1 MRLLKPQARLDVPS
15 LQRDEPAGRVLI
27 RENIPNSAVKG
38 LVDFLETHYLTPSLE
53 TSKIIEYSKSGSGT
67 KFELYWKVKYQKP
80 ESELERP
87 EYQTVAVHTV
97 LDPTGVT
104 IEFPGLNPE
113 DPRANQAADRA
124 ADSVEFVATS
134 FLAKSKRTDLYF
146 ISSPG
151 EEKVMEAPRKSGEGV
166 LDSFLKRVFA
176 GNSVNLFLLFLP
188 LSFVL
193 AFLLGDYALPAILCL
208 QAVVIFYS
216 DKLVLTTAR
225 VKLDKDNPEVLI
237 VRVASTPS
245 MVDGILNTLDSI
257 IRPIELA
264 LGEAIP
270 KGAVANAETK
280 GTIYQVLTSSGV
292 KCNPD
297 DIEVTARNPY
307 DLVQTAAEKFHL
319 PPPKVAI
326 SNTPMDNAAATGV
339 APNHA
344 TMTITAGALEDLDD
358 DELTAVIGHEL
369 GHVKGRDPLI
379 LFGVTSFLYLGGYY
393 LWYPLL
399 LYLGFLYFLIAL
411 AITYLV
417 GKFLETRADTLSAI
431 VLGIPDSLASA
442 LTAIGF
448 TQLYSERYSRG
459 TRLLEWF
466 RFDPHP
472 PIYFR
477 IQRLARISHEG
488 VRIRHAFLTSVRDCL
503 SGFLAAFVPS

>member
-1 MRLLKPQARLDVPS
+1 VPGPQSNELAS
-15 LQRDEPAGRVLI
+15 RVLI
-27 RENIPNSAVKG
+27 KENIPNSAVKG
-38 LVDFLETHYLTPSLE
+38 LVDFLEIHYLSPELE
-53 TSKIIEYSKSGSGT
+53 TSEITEYSKSGPGT
-67 KFELYWKVKYQKP
+67 NSNFDLYWKVKYQKP
-80 ESELERP
+80 ASELAKLEA
-87 EYQTVAVHTV
+87 QTIPVHAV

-104 IEFPGLNPE
+104 IGFPGLNPD
-113 DPRANQAADRA
+113 DPQANQVAART
-124 ADSVEFVATS
+124 ADSVEFMATS
-134 FLAKSKRTDLYF
+134 FLVKSKRTDLYF

-151 EEKVMEAPRKSGEGV
+151 EEKVTEAPRKSGKGI
-166 LDSFLKRVFA
+166 LDSVLKRIFA

-188 LSFVL
+188 VSFVL
-193 AFLLGDYALPAILCL
+193 ALVLGDYALPAILCL

-216 DKLVLTTAR
+216 DKLVLATAKVR
-225 VKLDKDNPEVLI
+225 PGKDKPEVLI

-270 KGAVANAETK
+270 KGAVADAETK
-280 GTIYQVLTSSGV
+280 ARIYQVLTNSGV
-292 KCNPD
+292 KCSPD
-297 DIEVTARNPY
+297 DIEITARNPY
-307 DLVQTAAEKFHL
+307 RLVQMAAEKFHL
-319 PPPKVAI
+319 PAPKIAI

-339 APNHA
+339 APGHA

-358 DELTAVIGHEL
+358 DELMAVIGHEL

-379 LFGVTSFLYLGGYY
+379 LFGVTSLLYLGGYY

-399 LYLGFLYFLIAL
+399 LDLGIFYFVIAFG
-411 AITYLV
+411 ITYLV

-431 VLGIPDSLASA
+431 VLGMPGSLASA

-448 TQLYSERYSRG
+448 TQLYFERYSRG
-459 TRLLEWF
+459 IRLLEWF

-472 PIYFR
+472 PVYFR
-477 IQRLARISHEG
+477 IQRLARISGEG
-488 VRIRHAFLTSVRDCL
+488 LRIKHAFLTSVKDCL

>member
-1 MRLLKPQARLDVPS
+1 MPG
-15 LQRDEPAGRVLI
+15 LQSDGPADRVLI

-38 LVDFLETHYLTPSLE
+38 LVDFLETHYLSPKVE
-53 TSKIIEYSKSGSGT
+53 TTEVTGYSKIGPGT
-67 KFELYWKVKYQKP
+67 NSNFDLYWKASYKRPGSAPEKP
-80 ESELERP
+80 QLN
-87 EYQTVAVHTV
+87 TVAVHVV
-97 LDPTGVT
+97 LGPTGVT
-104 IEFPGLNPE
+104 IEFPGLNPD
-113 DPRANQAADRA
+113 DPQANQTAVRTSDL
-124 ADSVEFVATS
+124 VEFMATS
-134 FLAKSKRTDLYF
+134 FLAKSKRTALYF

-151 EEKVMEAPRKSGEGV
+151 EEKVMEAPRKSGENT
-166 LDSFLKRVFA
+166 LDGLLRRVFA

-216 DKLVLTTAR
+216 DKLVLGTAR
-225 VKLDKDNPEVLI
+225 VKPDKDRPEVLI

-245 MVDGILNTLDSI
+245 MVDGILNTMDSI
-257 IRPIELA
+257 IRPIEQA

-270 KGAVANAETK
+270 KGAAANLQTK
-280 GTIYQVLTSSGV
+280 GRIYQVLTNAGV
-292 KCNPD
+292 ACSQD
-297 DIEVTARNPY
+297 DIEITTRNPY
-307 DLVQTAAEKFHL
+307 RLVQTAAEKFHL
-319 PPPKVAI
+319 APPKIAI
-326 SNTPMDNAAATGV
+326 SNTPMDNASATGV
-339 APNHA
+339 APNRA

-379 LFGVTSFLYLGGYY
+379 LFGVTSLLYLGGYY

-399 LYLGFLYFLIAL
+399 LYLGIFYFVIAFG
-411 AITYLV
+411 ITYLV
-417 GKFLETRADTLSAI
+417 GKFLETRADTLSAV
-431 VLGIPDSLASA
+431 VLGMPGALASA

-459 TRLLEWF
+459 VRLLEWF

-477 IQRLARISHEG
+477 IQRLARISSEG
-488 VRIRHAFLTSVRDCL
+488 VSIRHAFLTSVKDCL
-503 SGFLAAFVPS
+503 SGFLVAFVP